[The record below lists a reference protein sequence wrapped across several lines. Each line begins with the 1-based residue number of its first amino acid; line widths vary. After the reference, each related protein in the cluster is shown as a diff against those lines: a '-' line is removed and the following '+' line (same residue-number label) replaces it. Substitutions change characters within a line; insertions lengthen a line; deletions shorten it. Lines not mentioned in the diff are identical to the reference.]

1 MSIVKE
7 TAAAA
12 EVVPIR
18 EGLDT
23 IGAPVPPQVA
33 APRGYVV
40 KTSGVYTEEKG
51 TMIFPTPVVITEIYE
66 DVKNRAVG
74 LEIAWMDQGTKEW
87 RRLKRKR
94 SMFAIP
100 SKIVEL
106 SDAGSRGIGHHRRAC
121 PSTGGRS

>member
-1 MSIVKE
+1 MMQDSMKE
-7 TAAAA
+7 TAATA
-12 EVVPIR
+12 EVIPIR

-23 IGAPVPPQVA
+23 IGAPVPSQVI

-40 KTSGVYTEEKG
+40 KPSGVYTEEKG
-51 TMIFPTPVVITEIYE
+51 TMIFPAPVVITEIYE
-66 DVKNRAVG
+66 DVKNRTVG

-106 SDAGSRGIGHHRRAC
+106 SDAGFPIDGNNA
-121 PSTGGRS
+121 